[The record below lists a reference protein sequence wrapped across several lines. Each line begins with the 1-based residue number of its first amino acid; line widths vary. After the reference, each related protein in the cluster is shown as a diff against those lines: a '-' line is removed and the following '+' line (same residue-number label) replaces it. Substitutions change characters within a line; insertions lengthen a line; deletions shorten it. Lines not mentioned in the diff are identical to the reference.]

1 MHSCLSKD
9 RFLFCLPEIHV
20 CLFTLLQ
27 NASQLYCW
35 IIAALPLSY
44 SSEAVMPQECNQEE
58 DFYEKTFSFH
68 DFVYEL
74 HQVTV
79 TSHTPHSIHKQ
90 NKEKNFAT
98 DFSQTDTDLHL
109 LLLYKYVKQYHYPS
123 KTMQNKAV
131 FTSKL
136 IIQLKIDS

>member
-1 MHSCLSKD
+1 MI
-9 RFLFCLPEIHV
+9 LFMNYIKWH
-20 CLFTLLQ
+20 
-27 NASQLYCW
+27 
-35 IIAALPLSY
+35 
-44 SSEAVMPQECNQEE
+44 
-58 DFYEKTFSFH
+58 
-68 DFVYEL
+68 
-74 HQVTV
+74 V
-79 TSHTPHSIHKQ
+79 TSHTPHSIHQQ
-90 NKEKNFAT
+90 NKETNFAT